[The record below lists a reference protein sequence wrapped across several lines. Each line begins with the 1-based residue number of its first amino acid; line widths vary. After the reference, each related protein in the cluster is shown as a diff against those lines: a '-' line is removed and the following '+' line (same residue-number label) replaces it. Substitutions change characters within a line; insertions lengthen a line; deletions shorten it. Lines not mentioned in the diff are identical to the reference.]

1 MENGFMES
9 KIIETSFKWQ
19 CWLEWFALG
28 FGLPGLIAGLSK
40 LVALSVPVAQT
51 GTIGHRYLW
60 SLAGPV
66 IAEWVFVA
74 VAFLGVKRRGE
85 SLREIG
91 VWRVSNWAGWIT
103 ALAFAAI
110 TIASNLRFFPRMGIP
125 IHYAFTP
132 TGFHLAASLLTGI
145 TAGFCEEL
153 LFRGLLMTHFAKA
166 GYGKTVQV
174 IVPGISFG
182 FSHLGY
188 AVHGFVAAIGIM
200 APTAVLG
207 MLWGISYLLGRR
219 ALLPCMVAHF
229 LNDATALSWVGF
241 FMFKG
246 SLG

>member
-1 MENGFMES
+1 
-9 KIIETSFKWQ
+9 
-19 CWLEWFALG
+19 
-28 FGLPGLIAGLSK
+28 LIAGFSK
-40 LVALSVPVAQT
+40 LVMLWVPTAQT
-51 GTIGHRYLW
+51 GTLGHRYIW

-66 IAEWVFVA
+66 TAEWVFVA
-74 VAFLGVKRRGE
+74 VAFFIVRLRGE
-85 SLREIG
+85 SPHEIG
-91 VWRVSNWAGWIT
+91 LWRMSNWAGWIT
-103 ALAFAAI
+103 ALTFAAI

-125 IHYAFTP
+125 VPYAFTP

-166 GYGKTVQV
+166 GYGKTAQV
-174 IVPGISFG
+174 IVPGLSFG

-188 AVHGFVAAIGIM
+188 AIHGFVAAVGIM

>member
-1 MENGFMES
+1 MRIGF
-9 KIIETSFKWQ
+9 KRQ
-19 CWLEWFALG
+19 CWLEWLALG
-28 FGLPGLIAGLSK
+28 FGLPALISAFSK
-40 LVALSVPVAQT
+40 LVSLSVPAART
-51 GTIGHRYLW
+51 GALGQRYIW
-60 SLAGPV
+60 SLVGPV
-66 IAEWVFVA
+66 AAEWVFVIGA
-74 VAFLGVKRRGE
+74 VFILKRRGD
-85 SLREIG
+85 SLRSLGLERMG
-91 VWRVSNWAGWIT
+91 NWVSWIT
-103 ALAFAAI
+103 ALLFAAI

-125 IHYAFTP
+125 IHYAFAP

-145 TAGFCEEL
+145 TAGYCEEL
-153 LFRGLLMTHFAKA
+153 LFRGLLMTDFAKA
-166 GYGKTVQV
+166 GYGRAGQI

-188 AVHGFVAAIGIM
+188 SVHGWLPALGIM

-229 LNDATALSWVGF
+229 LNDATALSWIGF